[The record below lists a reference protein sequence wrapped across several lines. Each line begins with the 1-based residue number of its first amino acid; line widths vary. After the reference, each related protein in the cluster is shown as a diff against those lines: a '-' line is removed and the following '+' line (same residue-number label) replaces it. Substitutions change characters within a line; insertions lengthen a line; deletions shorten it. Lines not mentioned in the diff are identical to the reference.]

1 MNDKDYSQEL
11 LTLYISNL
19 EEYGLSS
26 NGRKD
31 YIALVKIMKKIIK
44 DIPESKKE
52 VLRVVKRLIER
63 FSKKPA
69 RPAMIQELNQLIL
82 SMDISK

>member
-1 MNDKDYSQEL
+1 MTEVFQVNDKDYSQEL

-52 VLRVVKRLIER
+52 VLGMAKRLKEK
-63 FSKKPA
+63 FSINPR
-69 RPAMIQELNQLIL
+69 RPAMIEELDKIL
-82 SMDISK
+82 D